1 MYFWAIPLYL
11 FLAYTNIEFTYIYK
25 HINPKSVI
33 PFYWSVFTYAVF
45 HILSREIHT
54 IFGIQ
59 WFTSIMAISLQVGHQ
74 ENVKFLFI
82 MYITFTGKTIFIE
95 V

>member
-1 MYFWAIPLYL
+1 M
-11 FLAYTNIEFTYIYK
+11 EFTYIYK
-25 HINPKSVI
+25 HVNPKSMM
-33 PFYWSVFTYAVF
+33 PFYLSVFPYAVF

-59 WFTSIMAISLQVGHQ
+59 WFTSIMAISLQVGDQ

-82 MYITFTGKTIFIE
+82 IYITFTGMLILFKRN
-95 V
+95 